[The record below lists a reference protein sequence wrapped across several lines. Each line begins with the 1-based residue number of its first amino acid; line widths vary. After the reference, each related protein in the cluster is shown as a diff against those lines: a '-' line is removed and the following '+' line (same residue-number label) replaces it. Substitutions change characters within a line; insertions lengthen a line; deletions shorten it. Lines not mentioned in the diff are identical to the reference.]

1 MLEKYK
7 TSSYEEYI
15 KFLGAEITLE
25 SKEIV
30 EIPGVWESLVNVL
43 DTERDVFL
51 RGPYGSGKTAT
62 MTVMERELLGES
74 RLVSHVYDRGLYERQ
89 ILVTVARPFL
99 DPKDMN
105 PLRTEDLMVKIKGEL
120 DERYRKTKKKSIIIV
135 EDIAENVEIGV
146 RRVINLMDLFSED
159 GTKSAQFFFTGTVD
173 NFAALSFI
181 APLMRDRV
189 IVLDMPEYANE
200 EIEKLLRTRFP
211 NKFPF
216 SKECRDAFARITRN
230 PRDVLEIAQLACKI
244 AAENWA
250 ENGSSDIEPEMIEVA
265 AEWRGG

>member
-1 MLEKYK
+1 MLEKYR
-7 TSSYEEYI
+7 TTSYEQYI
-15 KFLGAEITLE
+15 RFLDADITLE
-25 SKEIV
+25 PKEIV
-30 EIPGVWESLVNVL
+30 EIPAVWESVINVL

-62 MTVMERELLGES
+62 MTVMERELSEEG
-74 RLVSHVYDRGLYERQ
+74 RLVSHVFDRGLYERQ
-89 ILVTVARPFL
+89 ILVMIARPFL
-99 DPKDMN
+99 DSKEMN
-105 PLRTEDLMVKIKGEL
+105 PLRTEDLMVKIKEAL
-120 DERYRKTKKKSIIIV
+120 DERYRTTKRKSIIIV

-159 GTKSAQFFFTGTVD
+159 GAKSAQFFFTGTAD

-189 IVLDMPEYANE
+189 IVLNMPEYTDA

-211 NKFPF
+211 HIFPF
-216 SKECRDAFARITRN
+216 SEDCIGAFARITRN
-230 PRDVLEIAQLACKI
+230 PRDILEIAQLACKI

-250 ENGSSDIEPEMIEVA
+250 GNGSVAIEPEMIEVA